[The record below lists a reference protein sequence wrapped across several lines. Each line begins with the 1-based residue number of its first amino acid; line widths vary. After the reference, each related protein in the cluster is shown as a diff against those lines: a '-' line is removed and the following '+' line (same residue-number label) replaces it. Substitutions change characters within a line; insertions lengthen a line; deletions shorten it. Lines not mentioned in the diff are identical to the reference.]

1 MKVVVMFNK
10 RKIIEKGRCM
20 LRAWALIENLV
31 QESEFIV
38 QARWGTEAV

>member
-1 MKVVVMFNK
+1 MLNK
-10 RKIIEKGRCM
+10 RKIIGKGRCM

-38 QARWGTEAV
+38 LGKVWFGVMGRSR